1 MARAWATAA
10 ESGPPNILPIH
21 AADSPIVGILRT
33 CERIASTDAN
43 VLITGETG
51 TGKEVFAR
59 HIHDRSQRAR
69 GPLVPVNCGAIPET
83 LLESELFGYV
93 RGAFTGATQS
103 RKGRIALAEGG
114 TLFLDEIGE
123 MPLQLQVKLLRVL
136 QDRTYEP
143 VGSNEPIEAD
153 FRLVVAT
160 NRDLQAEVDAGRF
173 RRDLYFRLH
182 VCPVELPALRQRP
195 DDVALLFQHFWDKL
209 GESRPV
215 DPPVLEALRRY
226 DWPGN
231 VRELENLAERL
242 SVCSDGPQ
250 LRLSDLPP
258 KLRGVA
264 SAPAPTAAAP
274 ALERLLSGPTTGE
287 LAPEE
292 RSALL
297 AEIRTPPPGLS
308 GMPPLTAGGTSTD
321 ELPHSEATASPPEG
335 VDAFAVQLPA
345 DLPGLLRRLEDS
357 FIDAALAQTG
367 GNRKAAADL
376 LGLQRTTLV
385 EKLRRRQPAP
395 EKSAAPAPPGD
406 EETP

>member
-1 MARAWATAA
+1 MARAWASAA
-10 ESGPPNILPIH
+10 QAGLPNILPVH
-21 AADSPIVGILRT
+21 APESPIVGLLRT
-33 CERIASTDAN
+33 CERIAPTDAN

-59 HIHDRSQRAR
+59 HIHERSQRAR
-69 GPLVPVNCGAIPET
+69 FPLVPVNCGAIPET
-83 LLESELFGYV
+83 LLESELFGYM
-93 RGAFTGATQS
+93 RGAFTGATQN

-123 MPLQLQVKLLRVL
+123 MPMHLQVKLLRVL

-143 VGSNEPIEAD
+143 VGSNEPVTAD

-182 VCPVELPALRQRP
+182 VCPVELPSLRQRP
-195 DDVALLFQHFWDKL
+195 DDVPLLFQHFWEKL
-209 GESRPV
+209 GESRTV
-215 DPPVLEALRRY
+215 DPRVLEALRRY

-242 SVCSDGPQ
+242 SVCSDGPVIG
-250 LRLSDLPP
+250 LTDLPP

-264 SAPAPTAAAP
+264 GPSTVTAAAP

-297 AEIRTPPPGLS
+297 AETRSPPPSLAD
-308 GMPPLTAGGTSTD
+308 L
-321 ELPHSEATASPPEG
+321 LPSVEAEPAAAADSM
-335 VDAFAVQLPA
+335 AVQLPA
-345 DLPGLLRRLEDS
+345 DLPSLLRRLEDA

-385 EKLRRRQPAP
+385 EKLKRRQAGALRT
-395 EKSAAPAPPGD
+395 STGTGAD
-406 EETP
+406 EEPS

>member
-1 MARAWATAA
+1 MARAWASAA
-10 ESGPPNILPIH
+10 QAEAPNILPVH
-21 AADSPIVGILRT
+21 APASPIVAILRT
-33 CERIASTDAN
+33 CERIAPTDAN

-59 HIHDRSQRAR
+59 HIHEHSLRAR
-69 GPLVPVNCGAIPET
+69 GPLVPVNCGAIPDT

-93 RGAFTGATQS
+93 RGAFTGATQN
-103 RKGRIALAEGG
+103 RKGRIALADGG

-123 MPLQLQVKLLRVL
+123 MPMQLQVKLLRVL

-143 VGSNEPIEAD
+143 VGTNEPVAAD

-182 VCPVELPALRQRP
+182 VCPVELPPLRQRP
-195 DDVALLFQHFWDKL
+195 DDIPLLFTHFWAKL
-209 GESRPV
+209 GETRSV
-215 DPPVLEALRRY
+215 EEQVLEALRRY

-242 SVCSDGPQ
+242 SVCSDGPVIS
-250 LRLSDLPP
+250 LSDLPP
-258 KLRGVA
+258 KLRGVTGA
-264 SAPAPTAAAP
+264 AATTAPAP

-297 AEIRTPPPGLS
+297 AEARTQPPSFLEVAAGINAGADPG
-308 GMPPLTAGGTSTD
+308 PAAAP
-321 ELPHSEATASPPEG
+321 EAP
-335 VDAFAVQLPA
+335 AVQLPA
-345 DLPGLLRRLEDS
+345 DLPSLLRRLEDS

-385 EKLRRRQPAP
+385 EKLKRRRTGTARQPGVA
-395 EKSAAPAPPGD
+395 ETD
-406 EETP
+406 EDLP